1 MSEITNYPNGI
12 SDEELRFVQTSVGQ
26 SDALKYETG
35 QQKANFLSRIVEY
48 NLPTTFVDEQSQIL
62 QKLTKEDV
70 QASAKK
76 YLPADK
82 MYIVVVGD
90 RKQLPAV
97 QALGYEVVE
106 LDLDGKPVAEAAKV
120 PEPVPASMAAPAD
133 EKLKTKTDDGGKLK
147 TKTKKGKS

>member
-1 MSEITNYPNGI
+1 MLFRSI
-12 SDEELRFVQTSVGQ
+12 GQ

-35 QQKANFLSRIVEY
+35 QQKAGFLSRIVEY
-48 NLPTTFVDEQSQIL
+48 NLPTTFVDEQNQIL

-76 YLPADK
+76 YLPADN

-97 QALGYEVVE
+97 QALGYDVVE
-106 LDLDGKPVAEAAKV
+106 LDLDGKPVAA
-120 PEPVPASMAAPAD
+120 AAPAAPAPTAPVAD
-133 EKLKTKTDDGGKLK
+133 EKTKVKTEDGGKLK
-147 TKTKKGKS
+147 TKKG